1 MNRVLRQPE
10 AIVTPTE
17 VAPDARRLRTIHR
30 AAADLRRGT
39 PVLLDGA
46 APLVLLAA
54 ETAGPQGL
62 LELAALAAEPPVL
75 LLAPMRAAAVLHRP
89 VEQGVAVIALQL
101 SGEPLAPELLR
112 GLADP
117 TVEEVL
123 PARPELAQVPDLAQ
137 PAVILAKLARLLP
150 AVLAAPVQSDGRAD
164 AERLGLYN
172 VPAADLLAYPM
183 AAAAGLRQIASAR
196 VPLENAE
203 DSRVIAFRTEG
214 SAIEHLAIVVGRPE
228 TADAPLVRIHS
239 ECFTGDL
246 LGSLRCDCGVQLRG
260 AIARMAD
267 EGCGVL
273 LYLAQ
278 EGRNIGLVNKL
289 RAYTLQDRGLDTLDA
304 NRALGWGADERNF
317 LIAATMLEALGLR
330 RIRLLTN
337 NPDKLAA
344 LAACGI
350 EVVGR
355 EAHAF
360 APNGV
365 NDHYLA
371 TKAER
376 FGHLLD

>member
-1 MNRVLRQPE
+1 MQEIVASPPVAVPDPAVLSMR
-10 AIVTPTE
+10 A
-17 VAPDARRLRTIHR
+17 IHR
-30 AAADLRRGT
+30 AAAELRRGT
-39 PVLLDGA
+39 PVLLTGD

-54 ETAGPQGL
+54 ETAGPRGL
-62 LELAALAAEPPVL
+62 AELAALAAEPPVL
-75 LLAPMRAAAVLHRP
+75 LVAPMRAAALLRRP
-89 VEQGVAVIALQL
+89 MEQATQAVALRLGA
-101 SGEPLAPELLR
+101 ELTVPDRLR

-117 TVEEVL
+117 TIEELL
-123 PARPELAQVPDLAQ
+123 PAEPESAPVPALAPAALA
-137 PAVILAKLARLLP
+137 LAKLARLLP
-150 AVLAAPVQSDGRAD
+150 AVLAAPVHPGGETDVA
-164 AERLGLYN
+164 RLGLLS
-172 VPAADLLAYPM
+172 VSATDVLGYPP
-183 AAAAGLRQIASAR
+183 AAAAGLRKIASAR
-196 VPLENAE
+196 VPLENAP
-203 DSRVIAFRTEG
+203 DSRVVAFRTEG
-214 SAIEHLAIVVGRPE
+214 SSIEHLAIVVGHPE

-246 LGSLRCDCGVQLRG
+246 LGSLRCDCGAQLRG
-260 AIARMAD
+260 AIARMTE
-267 EGCGVL
+267 EGAGIL

-317 LIAATMLEALGLR
+317 LIAATMLEALGVH

-344 LAACGI
+344 LAACGV

-360 APNGV
+360 APNGE